1 MTTTPCPGCGLILAE
16 RLVPPPPEHGASPA
30 CFALYGR
37 ALEHQSRRF
46 AQPPAGRLLLDAYG
60 AQHPM
65 DGGRM
70 ARDNLAVHLIA
81 LHLALVR
88 HIPAE
93 SMPSTLRRV
102 LRGRRDFPELPRPV
116 PLGVLTVASMFGPN
130 GAPIDELEAQAEAA
144 QAFAASVWAAWS
156 DQHGLVARWVKES
169 GVFGGDDDD

>member
-1 MTTTPCPGCGLILAE
+1 MTTTPCPGCGLLLPE
-16 RLVPPPPEHGASPA
+16 RLAPPPPEHGASPA

-81 LHLALVR
+81 LHLALTR
-88 HIPAE
+88 RIPPDA
-93 SMPSTLRRV
+93 MPNTLRRV
-102 LRGRRDFPELPRPV
+102 LRGRRDFTALPRPQT
-116 PLGVLTVASMFGPN
+116 LGVLTVASMFGPN

-144 QAFAASVWAAWS
+144 RAWASAVWEAWS
-156 DQHGLVARWVKES
+156 DSHGLVARWVRDS
-169 GVFGGDDDD
+169 GVFNEDDD